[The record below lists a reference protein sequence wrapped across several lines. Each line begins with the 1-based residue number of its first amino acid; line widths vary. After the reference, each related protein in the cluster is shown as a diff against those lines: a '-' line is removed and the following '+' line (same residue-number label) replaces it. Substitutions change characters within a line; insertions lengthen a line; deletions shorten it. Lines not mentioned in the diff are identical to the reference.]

1 MQCSVTGETD
11 VALAWSKNGQSLSTS
26 QESRESRFSVEKKAS
41 EVRQNETIVQ
51 LEILDASVEDKGSY
65 ELEATAPATG
75 AYILPPFLIFI
86 SLKFL
91 CVVGTRNFMQL
102 NQENNS
108 VFINLVRL

>member
-1 MQCSVTGETD
+1 MILQCSVTGETD
-11 VALAWSKNGQSLSTS
+11 VQLAWSKDGQSLSTS

-75 AYILPPFLIFI
+75 ACILPPFLFFK
-86 SLKFL
+86 SLKF
-91 CVVGTRNFMQL
+91 R
-102 NQENNS
+102 
-108 VFINLVRL
+108 